1 MTSVPKVEAPTVTAP
16 DQPQPGLYRHFK
28 GGEYEVLSVA
38 RDSET
43 DQLVVVYHS
52 AGEPTNLWVRPAEMF
67 LEMVERPGGARRRFE
82 PSEPRNGV
90 ASFLPDAFWMALG
103 TLDSVRGRVFANGR
117 R

>member
-90 ASFLPDAFWMALG
+90 VKA
-103 TLDSVRGRVFANGR
+103 GRELTP
-117 R
+117 